1 MRRGWWLCHPGIFHK
16 FVINLTKFIETK
28 KFHLLAINQL
38 RYRLLSPIKPRR
50 KKLYGPECGPKPK
63 TIGFWDV
70 SDHGKKNTTIYFVPC
85 AFCRVC
91 RIPIWICTFLVSNL
105 NICVFTPFLVRPS
118 RAKVNAPLKCILKSV
133 ETSQKTT
140 I

>member
-70 SDHGKKNTTIYFVPC
+70 SDHWGKEHDHLFC
-85 AFCRVC
+85 A
-91 RIPIWICTFLVSNL
+91 L
-105 NICVFTPFLVRPS
+105 
-118 RAKVNAPLKCILKSV
+118 CILSRLSDSDLDLYISCIEFEYLCFYTFSCSPVLGEGKRTAQMYS
-133 ETSQKTT
+133 EICGNISKTT

>member
-16 FVINLTKFIETK
+16 FVINLTKFIVTK

-50 KKLYGPECGPKPK
+50 KNSMVRNAVPNPKPLVFGMFQI
-63 TIGFWDV
+63 T
-70 SDHGKKNTTIYFVPC
+70 GKKNTTIYFVPC

-118 RAKVNAPLKCILKSV
+118 RAKVNAPRKCILKSV
-133 ETSQKTT
+133 ETS
-140 I
+140 